1 MRTIRYRQVLRQRIG
16 NTGGLYKTQ
25 VRLQQLFWNEDQAF
39 AWTIPQV
46 REIHSSLG
54 IWDKL
59 TDWRSWVYDTDKEKF
74 IKGKFNRIILRS
86 GKVIYPKANYK
97 SIKKTR
103 AKFKAYMEKKS
114 QEDRWKEQEQR
125 TLEFFEREGC

>member
-16 NTGGLYKTQ
+16 NTGGLYKYQ
-25 VRLQQLFWNEDQAF
+25 VRLQQSFWNEDQAF

-54 IWDKL
+54 TWDKL
-59 TDWRSWVYDTDKEKF
+59 TRWSAVFCRDGSVYNFLDVSKGGTKF
-74 IKGKFNRIILRS
+74 YTVS
-86 GKVIYPKANYK
+86 PKANYK
-97 SIKKTR
+97 SIKK
-103 AKFKAYMEKKS
+103 A
-114 QEDRWKEQEQR
+114 QEARWKEQEQR